1 MCNEEIFI
9 LFLLNIDTE
18 TWSVMELKSDVIPAP
33 RHVHTLSLWNDN
45 LYVYGGFGGRVNYHD
60 LYRYSLG

>member
-1 MCNEEIFI
+1 
-9 LFLLNIDTE
+9 
-18 TWSVMELKSDVIPAP
+18 MELKSDVIPAP